1 MGRRAG
7 KTLSVEPARRL
18 WHRGEE
24 MDGVPGEQRN
34 EQSKEL
40 RQKLRLSVADRAAL
54 SRARASR
61 CRWEV
66 QKASVV

>member
-7 KTLSVEPARRL
+7 KTLSVEPAGRP
-18 WHRGEE
+18 WSRGEK

-40 RQKLRLSVADRAAL
+40 RQELRLSVADRAAL
-54 SRARASR
+54 SRAHTSR
-61 CRWEV
+61 GRWEV
-66 QKASVV
+66 QKANLV